1 METLY
6 MRNMI
11 VGQAGFVAFWG
22 TAHKIIEIK
31 EKGMEQTVSRKL
43 IIDGNAVYEI
53 DEECMLK
60 NRLDKKE
67 DEKSQDKEKTV
78 NRAKDDTR

>member
-1 METLY
+1 

-22 TAHKIIEIK
+22 TAHKIIESK

-60 NRLDKKE
+60 RQLDGKE
-67 DEKSQDKEKTV
+67 SREVSQSDEKTKNQAGKNDMK
-78 NRAKDDTR
+78 